1 MKMREMCLEFAL
13 SPSLCNVIFDVM
25 RGQDSDQKLLQKLL
39 SDRKDLFSSL
49 RRSIRS
55 VSVLRA
61 MERVP
66 REAFVPTGERPDS
79 YLDLP
84 LAIGEGQ
91 TISQPY
97 IVALI
102 TEALRLQPADRVLEV
117 GAGSGYQAA
126 VLAKLVPDG
135 KVVTV
140 ELVRSLAQRARDTL
154 NDLDYENIVVEDA
167 TDTLGCPWRGPY
179 DAIVVSAAAPT
190 LSPTLIA
197 QLAVGGRM
205 VVPVGDRDRQELVCV
220 LRTGEGVS
228 LRMLGACRFV
238 PLIGR
243 EAFPAS

>member
-1 MKMREMCLEFAL
+1 MRKQE
-13 SPSLCNVIFDVM
+13 SN
-25 RGQDSDQKLLQKLL
+25 QKLQGKLL
-39 SDRKDLFSSL
+39 SDRKELFSSL
-49 RRSIRS
+49 RRGIRS
-55 VSVLRA
+55 GPVLRA

-66 REAFVPTGERPDS
+66 REAFVPTSERPMA

-102 TEALRLQPADRVLEV
+102 TEALCLQPADRVLEV

-126 VLAKLVPDG
+126 VLAELVPDG

-140 ELVRSLAQRARDTL
+140 ELVRSLAQRARETL
-154 NDLDYENIVVEDA
+154 DDLDYKNIVVEEASDA
-167 TDTLGCPWRGPY
+167 LGCTWRGPY

-190 LSPTLIA
+190 LPPTLIA

-205 VVPVGDRDRQELVCV
+205 VVPVGNRDQQELVCV
-220 LRTGEGVS
+220 LRTGEDVS
-228 LRMLGACRFV
+228 LRMLGPCRFV
-238 PLIGR
+238 PLIGQG
-243 EAFPAS
+243 AFPDSP